1 MNKRMKYPLTT
12 IALVLVAILIG
23 TAFLKKFGREAFAA
37 SQGGALVQLMSS
49 HVASEEEV
57 RANMEYEKRRVAQ
70 DIRDMTEPDS
80 RRGPVGS
87 VAY

>member
-1 MNKRMKYPLTT
+1 MKYPLTT
-12 IALVLVAILIG
+12 VALVVVAILIG

-37 SQGGALVQLMSS
+37 SQGGVLVQLMSS

>member
-80 RRGPVGS
+80 RRRS